1 MGVIQQYVEDYEKLA
16 NKVCKGTKV
25 FPLVVLA
32 ISGVESKYGTSELAK
47 QGNNFF
53 GIMKH
58 DWKGETIQM
67 KGRTWRK
74 YKTVEQSFE
83 DFVKF
88 LYNNSRYKTAL
99 KASNASQQIRDLAA
113 AGYAEEPY
121 YDDLILT
128 VAAQMQLYTT
138 VYVVSKKPKSG
149 FNFLAAAVSATML
162 IKALK
167 KKRSK

>member
-1 MGVIQQYVEDYEKLA
+1 MTVIESYVEKYENIA
-16 NKVCKGTKV
+16 NKVCKGKKV

-58 DWKGETIQM
+58 NWKGETINM

-83 DFVKF
+83 DFINF
-88 LYNNSRYKTAL
+88 LYINSRYKKAL
-99 KASNASQQIRDLAA
+99 KATNAMQQIRDIAA
-113 AGYAEEPY
+113 AGYAEEAY
-121 YDDLILT
+121 YDDVVMT
-128 VAAQMQLYTT
+128 VAQQMQLYTT
-138 VYVVSKKPKSG
+138 VYVVGKKSKNKI
-149 FNFLAAAVSATML
+149 NWLAIGLTAY
-162 IKALK
+162 ALK
-167 KKRSK
+167 KGFGK